1 MVFIYGLID
10 QQSNQ
15 LKYIGS
21 TFNVKNRVQ
30 QHKSVDKLDNNSM
43 IDYLILDEVDKGRYY
58 WENFYIEYYNSLGCS
73 LLNKI
78 LHSKTNINE
87 IPKPTITSKVDKDLL
102 KEAEE
107 LLKSRTQSLN
117 SISNDYDISLPTL
130 SKIRNGKKV
139 SKKTLVYLKDCL
151 E

>member
-1 MVFIYGLID
+1 MEL
-10 QQSNQ
+10 QQE
-15 LKYIGS
+15 
-21 TFNVKNRVQ
+21 VK
-30 QHKSVDKLDNNSM
+30 
-43 IDYLILDEVDKGRYY
+43 
-58 WENFYIEYYNSLGCS
+58 
-73 LLNKI
+73 
-78 LHSKTNINE
+78 
-87 IPKPTITSKVDKDLL
+87 
-102 KEAEE
+102 E